1 MTDKGADACA
11 AVVANNIKLGVTWIH
26 SYVTEDLK
34 QTFCIYEGPTAEAIR
49 ETAGRNNLPIDRIT
63 PVSMLDPHFYKS

>member
-11 AVVANNIKLGVTWIH
+11 AVIANNIKSGVTWIH
-26 SYVTEDLK
+26 SYVTDDLK
-34 QTFCIYEGPTAEAIR
+34 QTFCIYEGPTVEAIR

-63 PVSMLDPHFYKS
+63 AVSMLDPHFYKS